1 MRIQVEDFKSTQ
13 WVYTRTR
20 FFIFRRQ
27 WVLSGGN
34 WHLINAH
41 DGHEE
46 GMEIGGSSISADM
59 TTKEIPTMKIS
70 TQMTSATPMSSSA
83 PTSIMASMSSKQEM
97 RSLDPRGC
105 TPPMIFRPG
114 YNVNPLPPATFAST
128 KSSLTIP
135 AKLTHAH
142 GWLALNLVN
151 SGAVTKLGIS
161 LDAHS
166 ILLCCR
172 RSLCYLKGGQGQ
184 LKKKNSMVV
193 YPAWINTARSR
204 TSLLANVIRSSS
216 SWTKRLVSIMFD
228 SRRV

>member
-1 MRIQVEDFKSTQ
+1 MK
-13 WVYTRTR
+13 
-20 FFIFRRQ
+20 
-27 WVLSGGN
+27 
-34 WHLINAH
+34 
-41 DGHEE
+41 
-46 GMEIGGSSISADM
+46 IGGSSISADM

-135 AKLTHAH
+135 AKLTH

-184 LKKKNSMVV
+184 LKKKFNGRVS
-193 YPAWINTARSR
+193 I

-216 SWTKRLVSIMFD
+216 S
-228 SRRV
+228 